1 MNPSREAISTLFKKT
16 VFSSLALILTA
27 CPLINAGSA
36 AAGAALVPTISQ
48 RAANVEA
55 QAPVQYQIQARL
67 NEKKMTMQGS
77 EWITY
82 RNTSKDTLKQL
93 VFHTYADANRSKS
106 TQTTMFKRSNEEI
119 SSNNPDKKPEDFLGG
134 IDIEGVTANGQT
146 LEFRNKDQALMVQL
160 EHPIQPG
167 ESVSV
172 QIDFNL
178 KIPYGSQR
186 LSYYKDIINGAHG
199 FPVMSVYD
207 EDKHQWNTAPYSRTF
222 ETDYYTSADYE
233 VSLNVPDD
241 YQVAMPGTISVRN
254 DVVNGR
260 KVVSTEARN
269 TREFVFFASPNFK
282 VDSVTRDGLTVE
294 YYYFDNQPGKNKLVE
309 RYMDE
314 AFKAIDFFSDK
325 YGVYPYPEFR
335 IVESYVEGVAVEY
348 ARVIQMGQIKRNADP
363 AQDTVFVHEIAHQW
377 FHALIGNDSET
388 ESFLDEGF
396 ADFSKVYFAE
406 KQGDKM
412 NGFKSIQFDDSSIDR
427 AIASTNEEVGDWAS
441 PVYYD
446 KGRQAIYQLYR
457 TVGEAKFD
465 EFMRE
470 YFTRY
475 VYQNATMDGLLQTI
489 EDVLGEEARNEMRTA
504 LYEPNFKLKTE
515 YQMSDKEKSAYLHDQ
530 FQLLYQSSLTQI
542 PGLAYETMSRVIDK
556 ALHGEALTI
565 VLSDQANKSASKQ
578 QEDMV
583 NQLTMFLDLSGVDY
597 DVIRDRQMLKRKM
610 KKELG
615 TSNLIV
621 IGNEK
626 TNGFVQALRS
636 SIIERANKIGFA
648 WKANMNQPS
657 AAGAYIIKHPYNQN
671 RLMLHFFWNGDQVA
685 DGGFESYLMK
695 MQESIGFTSA
705 YYQYYVLDKTGKV
718 MSDKKVENPLS
729 QFFAEE

>member
-1 MNPSREAISTLFKKT
+1 
-16 VFSSLALILTA
+16 
-27 CPLINAGSA
+27 
-36 AAGAALVPTISQ
+36 
-48 RAANVEA
+48 
-55 QAPVQYQIQARL
+55 
-67 NEKKMTMQGS
+67 
-77 EWITY
+77 
-82 RNTSKDTLKQL
+82 
-93 VFHTYADANRSKS
+93 
-106 TQTTMFKRSNEEI
+106 
-119 SSNNPDKKPEDFLGG
+119 
-134 IDIEGVTANGQT
+134 
-146 LEFRNKDQALMVQL
+146 
-160 EHPIQPG
+160 
-167 ESVSV
+167 
-172 QIDFNL
+172 
-178 KIPYGSQR
+178 
-186 LSYYKDIINGAHG
+186 
-199 FPVMSVYD
+199 
-207 EDKHQWNTAPYSRTF
+207 
-222 ETDYYTSADYE
+222 
-233 VSLNVPDD
+233 
-241 YQVAMPGTISVRN
+241 
-254 DVVNGR
+254 
-260 KVVSTEARN
+260 
-269 TREFVFFASPNFK
+269 
-282 VDSVTRDGLTVE
+282 
-294 YYYFDNQPGKNKLVE
+294 
-309 RYMDE
+309 MDE

-377 FHALIGNDSET
+377 FLALIGNDSET

-457 TVGEAKFD
+457 TVGEAKID

-556 ALHGEALTI
+556 ALQGEALTI
-565 VLSDQANKSASKQ
+565 VLSDQANKLASKQ

-671 RLMLHFFWNGDQVA
+671 RLMLHFFWSGDQVA

-718 MSDKKVENPLS
+718 TSDKKVENPLS